1 MSVLDLQG
9 METRN
14 GKKGLG
20 SLISHSCG
28 GHKSLLSL
36 SICI

>member
-9 METRN
+9 LETRG
-14 GKKGLG
+14 GKKGGG
-20 SLISHSCG
+20 SLVSHSCG

-36 SICI
+36 SICV